1 MYFLLLLIHSLFCSR
16 SYGLL
21 IRSKFNSFAA
31 YAEDDCIT
39 LLIVVDFLRGLI
51 SNNPEPKA
59 SSVAQL
65 IQQVVVGADYS
76 EGKFNDDLKRFFN
89 RERLVFFHIL

>member
-1 MYFLLLLIHSLFCSR
+1 
-16 SYGLL
+16 
-21 IRSKFNSFAA
+21 
-31 YAEDDCIT
+31 
-39 LLIVVDFLRGLI
+39 VDFLRGLI

-76 EGKFNDDLKRFFN
+76 EGKFNDDFKKIF
-89 RERLVFFHIL
+89 